1 MLRLHRID
9 TQRDRADDDA
19 GVFWLEFVVD
29 DSDNPLRPYHGRE
42 WETPPPRI
50 ENGVEVPRGAFY
62 EPPASV
68 VKEVPSTDSVQQ
80 LNLGAIALGPAKG
93 GKKPRKKQVMWEV
106 IRSLTP
112 DDYTLLNTSLPAQR
126 ASLTQIRHSHHQL
139 AQLLSEGRQQSEAA
153 LLTGYNPAYVSV
165 LKDDPSFQD
174 LIAYYAAQQ
183 ELVYVDVLER
193 MKSLGLST
201 VDELQNRLEEDSTS
215 FTNREL
221 LDQVEMMLVKPMVAT
236 RGGILP
242 GNAAGVNAA
251 NSGVSISVNFI
262 GQSSP
267 KAQPDDIKVRP
278 VVDVKAERLD

>member
-1 MLRLHRID
+1 MDQFDLP
-9 TQRDRADDDA
+9 
-19 GVFWLEFVVD
+19 G
-29 DSDNPLRPYHGRE
+29 SPDNPLRPKPGSQ
-42 WETPPPRI
+42 WKTPAPRI

-62 EPPASV
+62 EPPSLHDAQAA
-68 VKEVPSTDSVQQ
+68 KPLTADATDSVQA
-80 LNLGAIALGPAKG
+80 LDLGAIALGPARG
-93 GKKPRKKQVMWEV
+93 GKRPRKKQVIWEV

-112 DDYTLLNTSLPAQR
+112 DDFSLLNTTLPSPR
-126 ASLTQIRHSHHQL
+126 ASLVQIRHSHHQL

-153 LLTGYNPAYVSV
+153 LLTGYSPTYVSV
-165 LKDDPSFQD
+165 LKDDPSFQE
-174 LIAYYAAQQ
+174 LVAYYAAQQ

-201 VDELQNRLEEDSTS
+201 VDELQNRLEEDSTQ

-242 GNAAGVNAA
+242 GHAAPSG
-251 NSGVSISVNFI
+251 SGVSVNVNFI

-267 KAQPDDIKVRP
+267 QAQPDGLQNQRP
-278 VVDVKAERLD
+278 QGLQQPGHPVEPFTIIDVKAEDIS